1 MGEKGNS
8 VEDLGSVVAV
18 AAAADPS
25 LIEKVTT
32 TTTHEVIGVGEDLA
46 AKIKDKAV
54 ESAADNVI
62 AEGRDRLH
70 GRRAD
75 PATDAAPGEP
85 PEQA

>member
-1 MGEKGNS
+1 MGEKGNT

-32 TTTHEVIGVGEDLA
+32 TTTHEVIGVGEDIA
-46 AKIKDKAV
+46 SKIRDKAV

-70 GRRAD
+70 RNPDGAAAA
-75 PATDAAPGEP
+75 ATDEP
-85 PEQA
+85 PPQA